1 MQFQVQ
7 FSYSV
12 MSDSLWPHGLQHF
25 RLPCSSQTPG
35 TCSNSCP
42 SSWWCHP
49 TISSSVIPFSSRL
62 QSFPVSGS
70 FQMSQHFSS
79 GGQSIGPS
87 ASASVIPMNIQDW
100 FPLGITSLI
109 SMLSNGLS
117 RVLSNTTVQKHQFFS
132 AQPSLW
138 SNWNNRMG
146 KTRDL
151 FKKSRDNKGTFHAK
165 LGSEKDLTE
174 AEDIKKKWQQY
185 TEKLYKKDVHNPDN

>member
-1 MQFQVQ
+1 
-7 FSYSV
+7 
-12 MSDSLWPHGLQHF
+12 
-25 RLPCSSQTPG
+25 
-35 TCSNSCP
+35 
-42 SSWWCHP
+42 
-49 TISSSVIPFSSRL
+49 
-62 QSFPVSGS
+62 
-70 FQMSQHFSS
+70 MSQHFSS

-185 TEKLYKKDVHNPDN
+185 TEKLYKKDVHNPDSILKSRHYFADKGLSSQSYAFSSSHVWMWELDYKESWAPKKSWFWTVVLEKTLESPLDHKEI